1 MYVDIFS
8 LKQHIKKF
16 PNYLSRQNK
25 RIRFTS
31 HNASENS
38 ISILDIEISKNVNK
52 FTTSVYCK
60 LNYSDVLSNF
70 GSFITESNKCN
81 LQFTSLHRASRL
93 YSNFEPFHQK
103 IDKPKIIFENN
114 SYSKSFVHIS
124 T

>member
-38 ISILDIEISKNVNK
+38 ISILDMEISKNINK
-52 FTTSVYCK
+52 FTTSVHRK
-60 LNYSDVLSNF
+60 LNYRDIFTNF
-70 GSFITESNKCN
+70 GSFIAESNKYN
-81 LQFTSLHRASRL
+81 LHFTLLHRAFKL
-93 YSNFEPFHQK
+93 YSDFEPFHQK
-103 IDKPKIIFENN
+103 IDKLKIIFENN
-114 SYSKSFVHIS
+114 SYSKSFAHIS
-124 T
+124 I